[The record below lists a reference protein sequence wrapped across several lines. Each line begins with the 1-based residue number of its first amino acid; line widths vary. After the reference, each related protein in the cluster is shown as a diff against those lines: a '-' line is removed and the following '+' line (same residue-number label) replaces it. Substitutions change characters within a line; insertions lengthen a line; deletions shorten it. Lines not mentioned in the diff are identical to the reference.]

1 MPLAPRPQ
9 LLDNPLDREM
19 APWHCP
25 AAVASFSLARLSQR
39 HGSPGH
45 VFLLTDAI
53 AVTGLI
59 AVDFKGDIGIP
70 WFFGSQ
76 KDIEG
81 FPYSNFSV
89 RYKIESQVC
98 KSHSSSSIEYEYP
111 NGQAELVPYESLKTI
126 AYTGQ

>member
-1 MPLAPRPQ
+1 MALPSCGRIFFPGTVVAAPR
-9 LLDNPLDREM
+9 
-19 APWHCP
+19 
-25 AAVASFSLARLSQR
+25 LAWAR
-39 HGSPGH
+39 
-45 VFLLTDAI
+45 FLLTDAI